1 MTQAT
6 TPKPNGVLPH
16 PPNSSPDTPEASL
29 PTAAPPLLQANDPAV
44 TSGVPSLLSSIIT
57 LLKPR
62 ITMMVLV
69 SVWVGFMLGT
79 TGGVWDWATML
90 SALMGAA
97 LSCMGASVLNQVYE
111 RDTDALMKRTED
123 RPMPTGRISVRP
135 ALVLGLVLSLV
146 GVLMLGLMTTWLA
159 AAVSALTVLS
169 YVLFYT
175 PMKRT
180 THMATVVGAVPGAL
194 PPMLGYA
201 AATGAIGIEAWL
213 LFAIMF
219 VWQLPHTLAIYWLYR
234 DDFAK
239 AGFPMLPVIDP
250 GGAQTFRQILIGSL
264 LLLPL
269 GLTPTLF
276 GVSGLIYFFT
286 AFACGLLML
295 GYSLALVK
303 NPTRAR
309 ARSLFFAS
317 LVYLPVVL
325 IMMLADRV

>member
-6 TPKPNGVLPH
+6 APKPSDVLPPPSATPPQTPKE
-16 PPNSSPDTPEASL
+16 T
-29 PTAAPPLLQANDPAV
+29 PPLLEATGPALAQH
-44 TSGVPSLLSSIIT
+44 TPSMVRSVIT
-57 LLKPR
+57 LTKPR
-62 ITMMVLV
+62 ITSMVLV

-79 TGGVWDWATML
+79 TGGTWGWPTLIA
-90 SALMGAA
+90 ALVGAA

-111 RDTDALMKRTED
+111 RDTDGMMDRTRD
-123 RPMPTGRISVRP
+123 RPMPTGRIGVRP
-135 ALVLGLVLSLV
+135 ATAFGVGLSLT
-146 GVLMLGLMTTWLA
+146 GVLALGLMTTWLA
-159 AAVSALTVLS
+159 AAVSAVTILS
-169 YVLFYT
+169 YVIFYT

-194 PPMLGYA
+194 PPVLGYCA
-201 AATGAIGIEAWL
+201 ASGEIGVEAWL

-250 GGAQTFRQILIGSL
+250 SGSQTFRQILIGSL

-303 NPTRAR
+303 SPTRTRAR
-309 ARSLFFAS
+309 ALFFAS

-325 IMMLADRV
+325 VVMLIDRV

>member
-6 TPKPNGVLPH
+6 APKPLPTDAAAPGVLTTTDSV
-16 PPNSSPDTPEASL
+16 SSDLAESKRA
-29 PTAAPPLLQANDPAV
+29 
-44 TSGVPSLLSSIIT
+44 PSLLSSYIT
-57 LLKPR
+57 LSKPR
-62 ITMMVLV
+62 ITLMVV
-69 SVWVGFMLGT
+69 VTVWVGFMFGAGAGGWGWLALGST
-79 TGGVWDWATML
+79 L
-90 SALMGAA
+90 IGAA

-111 RDTDALMKRTED
+111 RDTDAKMKRTED
-123 RPMPTGRISVRP
+123 RPMPTGRVSVL
-135 ALVLGLVLSLV
+135 AGWAYGFTLSIV
-146 GVLMLGLMTTWLA
+146 GVGLLGLMTSWLA
-159 AAVSALTVLS
+159 AGVSALTIIS
-169 YVLFYT
+169 YAVMYT

-194 PPMLGYA
+194 PPVLGYSA
-201 AATGAIGIEAWL
+201 ASGTIGVEACL
-213 LFAIMF
+213 LFAVMF

-250 GGAQTFRQILIGSL
+250 SGSYTFRQILIGSL

-276 GVSGLIYFFT
+276 GISGLVYFAT

-295 GYSLALVK
+295 GCSLSLAAE
-303 NPTRAR
+303 PTRAR
-309 ARSLFFAS
+309 ARGLFFAS

-325 IMMLADRV
+325 VVMLVDRI